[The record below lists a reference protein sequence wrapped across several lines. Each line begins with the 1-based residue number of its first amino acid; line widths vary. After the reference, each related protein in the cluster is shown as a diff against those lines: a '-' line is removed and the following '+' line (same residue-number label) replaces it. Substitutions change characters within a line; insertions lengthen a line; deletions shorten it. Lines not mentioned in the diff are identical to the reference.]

1 MEWVL
6 LVLVGDVLEIIA
18 RSVEELQVEVIL
30 GLEFDCDWWWDWE

>member
-18 RSVEELQVEVIL
+18 RSEEELHEEDMLDL
-30 GLEFDCDWWWDWE
+30 GLDCDWWWDWE